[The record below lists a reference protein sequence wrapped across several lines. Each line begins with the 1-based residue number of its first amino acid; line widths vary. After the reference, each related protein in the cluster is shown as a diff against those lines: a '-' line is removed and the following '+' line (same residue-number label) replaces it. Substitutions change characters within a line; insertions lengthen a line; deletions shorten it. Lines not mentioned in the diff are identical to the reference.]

1 MSSKDVLILG
11 VTGMLGHKVTQV
23 MLEHNF
29 SVAAT
34 CRRID
39 VDLPEVVKSKA
50 KVIEGVEANNF
61 DLIRSI
67 IKELKPRYII
77 NCIGIIKQLDQ
88 SKEYVPSIEINSL
101 LPHKLDLFAKE
112 FSSKLIHISTDCV
125 FDGKIGGYTEESQSN
140 CLDLYGK
147 SKFLGEVTHS
157 ESSLT
162 LRTSIIGHELK
173 SHKSLVDWFIQQ
185 ETANGFSKAI
195 YSGLTTYEVGNF
207 LAHLIKNE
215 TDIFGLYHLT
225 SKKINKLEL
234 LEIIKNVY
242 NHPVKLSENSEF
254 KIDRSMVSDKLK
266 KAMGYCAP
274 DWTQMITKMYE
285 DYCAQKSI
293 YLKFVR
299 ENV

>member
-1 MSSKDVLILG
+1 M
-11 VTGMLGHKVTQV
+11 
-23 MLEHNF
+23 
-29 SVAAT
+29 
-34 CRRID
+34 
-39 VDLPEVVKSKA
+39 
-50 KVIEGVEANNF
+50 
-61 DLIRSI
+61 
-67 IKELKPRYII
+67 
-77 NCIGIIKQLDQ
+77 
-88 SKEYVPSIEINSL
+88 
-101 LPHKLDLFAKE
+101 
-112 FSSKLIHISTDCV
+112 
-125 FDGKIGGYTEESQSN
+125 
-140 CLDLYGK
+140 YGK

>member
-11 VTGMLGHKVTQV
+11 VTGMLGHKVTQI

-34 CRRID
+34 CRKMD
-39 VDLPEVVKSKA
+39 VNLPEIVQSNA
-50 KVIEGVEANNF
+50 EIIEGVEANNF
-61 DLIRSI
+61 DLIKSI
-67 IKELKPRYII
+67 IREVKPSYII

-88 SKEYVPSIEINSL
+88 SKESVPSIEINSL
-101 LPHKLDLFAKE
+101 LPHKLDLFARE
-112 FSSKLIHISTDCV
+112 FSAKLIHISTDCV
-125 FDGKIGGYTEESQSN
+125 FDGTTGGYTEESQSN
-140 CLDLYGK
+140 CIDLYGK

-157 ESSLT
+157 DNSLT

-185 ETANGFSKAI
+185 KEADGFSKAI
-195 YSGLTTYEVGNF
+195 YSGLTTYEVGTF
-207 LAHLIKNE
+207 LANLISNE
-215 TDIFGLYHLT
+215 TDITGLYHLT
-225 SKKINKLEL
+225 SQKIDKLEL
-234 LEIIKNVY
+234 LDLIKKVY

-254 KIDRSMVSDKLK
+254 KIDRSMLSDKLQ
-266 KAMGYCAP
+266 KAIGYSAP
-274 DWTQMITKMYE
+274 NWTQMITKMYE

-293 YLKFVR
+293 YKKFVR